1 MRAKKANSP
10 KNFPKTISTIETGA
24 ENKNGRVC
32 CRLSSLIS
40 LIDIRGTANN
50 IRKKAA
56 P

>member
-24 ENKNGRVC
+24 ENKNGKFAAV
-32 CRLSSLIS
+32 SFIIS
-40 LIDIRGTANN
+40 LIDISGTANN

-56 P
+56 